1 MADMTSSHPR
11 VVPSHLPLLLRRP
24 EFLERSP
31 DLLAGRRFRVAS
43 PCARDPV
50 GDETTKCKNIHA
62 DDRLAP
68 PRRRESGPLLEPV
81 QPSRR
86 HRSAPEIQ
94 RREKRLKSLTFP
106 NLHAEGWFR
115 KLGL

>member
-1 MADMTSSHPR
+1 MAAMTSSHPR

-81 QPSRR
+81 QASRR
-86 HRSAPEIQ
+86 DRSALEIQ
-94 RREKRLKSLTFP
+94 HRQQILESLTFL
-106 NLHAEGWFR
+106 NLQAEVWSR
-115 KLGL
+115 EL